1 MKLKVHAIVMIVL
14 ILSGAL
20 VTGGLMMIAGPLRPG
35 WLWALNVVFVGGVF
49 AVALWK
55 EVRVLAPGRRQAAD
69 PHAGDHEPKP
79 ES

>member
-1 MKLKVHAIVMIVL
+1 
-14 ILSGAL
+14 
-20 VTGGLMMIAGPLRPG
+20 MMIAGPLRPG

-55 EVRVLAPGRRQAAD
+55 EVRVLAPGRRQEAD
-69 PHAGDHEPKP
+69 PHAGDREPKP